1 METEHKIRLEWITQY
16 ATYKDW
22 TQAISNPELTSLPIV
37 DFKPVKGRVVKLDTN
52 KKKVVLES
60 GKEIYFTHCV
70 ICVGSTG
77 PKPARSEAVTI
88 KELKEEAQSFSEA
101 VIQAENIAIVGGG
114 AVGVELAGL
123 LLDIFD

>member
-1 METEHKIRLEWITQY
+1 MKESFGDDY
-16 ATYKDW
+16 
-22 TQAISNPELTSLPIV
+22 
-37 DFKPVKGRVVKLDTN
+37 VKGRVVKLDTN

-101 VIQAENIAIVGGG
+101 VIEAENIAIVGGG